1 MMRALL
7 ARELRLAWRSGA
19 EILNPLWF
27 FLIVITLFPFG
38 VGAAP
43 KLLAQIAPGVV
54 WVAALLAALLVMDRL
69 FRDDWQD
76 GSLEQLMLLP
86 TPLVAVVLVKVV
98 AHWMMSGLP
107 LLIVSPLAALLL
119 GMSLHDAGVLALT
132 LLLGTPTLS
141 FLGAVGVGL
150 TVGLK
155 RGGVLLSLLV
165 LPLAVPLLIFAT
177 LVFTIVVT
185 GVYGWAI
192 ERIAYR
198 PLRNSTRLAP
208 LISAIGMSLILQN
221 YVQLSQGPNQQG
233 IPTLLSG
240 ALRMTVGDGVVQI
253 TWTKVFILVAALVGM
268 LILTWIIQYTR
279 LGRICRATQ
288 QDRRMAAILGI
299 NTDRVISLVFVIG
312 AAMAGLA
319 GVLVTMNYGTF
330 DFYIGFIIGIK
341 AFTAAV
347 LGGIGSLPGAMLGGL
362 LLGVAEAQFAGLV
375 NSDYKDVFSFAL
387 LVAILIF
394 RPQGLLG
401 RPLVA
406 KV

>member
-1 MMRALL
+1 MAAFFLQQLINGLTLGAVYGLIAIGYTMVYGIIGMISFAHGEVYMVSAYLCAIGLALL
-7 ARELRLAWRSGA
+7 AY
-19 EILNPLWF
+19 
-27 FLIVITLFPFG
+27 FG
-38 VGAAP
+38 
-43 KLLAQIAPGVV
+43 I
-54 WVAALLAALLVMDRL
+54 
-69 FRDDWQD
+69 
-76 GSLEQLMLLP
+76 
-86 TPLVAVVLVKVV
+86 
-98 AHWMMSGLP
+98 H
-107 LLIVSPLAALLL
+107 
-119 GMSLHDAGVLALT
+119 
-132 LLLGTPTLS
+132 S
-141 FLGAVGVGL
+141 F
-150 TVGLK
+150 
-155 RGGVLLSLLV
+155 
-165 LPLAVPLLIFAT
+165 PLLIFGT
-177 LVFTIVVT
+177 LVFTIIIT

-233 IPTLLSG
+233 IPTLMHG
-240 ALRMTVGDGVVQI
+240 VLRITVGDGVVQI
-253 TWTKVFILVAALVGM
+253 TWTKIFILLAAFVGM
-268 LILTWIIQYTR
+268 VVLSWIINHTQ
-279 LGRICRATQ
+279 LGRVCRATQ

-299 NTDRVISLVFVIG
+299 NTDRVISLVFMIG

-401 RPLVA
+401 RPVVA